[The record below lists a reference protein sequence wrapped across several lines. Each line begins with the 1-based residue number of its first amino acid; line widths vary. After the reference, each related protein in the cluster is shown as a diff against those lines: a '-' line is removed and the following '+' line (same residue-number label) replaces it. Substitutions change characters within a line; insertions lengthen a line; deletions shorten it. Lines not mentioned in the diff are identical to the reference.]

1 MKPRIVFC
9 LLLVTLFSTTAA
21 LPATTPPAAVRLSAA
36 SVRQGSA
43 FELVVWARI
52 DRGELR
58 VQFAGRTW
66 PLYRERDRW
75 RTYLGTDPNT
85 ASGERSLSIEYLNG
99 EETVE
104 LIRRTVTV
112 SRVPFARRRITLSP
126 EVLALLSPERLQ
138 EEARRVNLA
147 LRILEGI
154 QLWEGA
160 FALPADGRLTSRYGV
175 ISIYQ
180 GQVWGFHRGVDIAAP
195 EGTPVRA
202 ANDGI
207 VRLAG
212 ELPVSGNAVLV
223 DHGLGV
229 VTSYLH
235 MSAVDVVPGQQVLK
249 GDQIGRVGS
258 TGVATGP
265 HVHWGLRTNGVHI
278 DPLPWVE

>member
-1 MKPRIVFC
+1 MAVFVWILILT
-9 LLLVTLFSTTAA
+9 LLSVGSLGAA
-21 LPATTPPAAVRLSAA
+21 DTPPAAVRLSAGE
-36 SVRQGSA
+36 VRQGNA
-43 FELVVWARI
+43 LELVVWARI
-52 DRGELR
+52 DRGQLHVR
-58 VQFAGRTW
+58 FAGRTW

-85 ASGERSLSIEYLNG
+85 APGEQRLSIEYVNG

-104 LIRRTVTV
+104 LIRRSVTV
-112 SRVPFARRRITLSP
+112 SRVPYARRRITLTP

-147 LRILEGI
+147 LRVLEGGQI
-154 QLWEGA
+154 WEGV
-160 FALPADGRLTSRYGV
+160 FVLPADGRLTSRYGV

-180 GQVWGFHRGVDIAAP
+180 GKVWGFHRGVDIAAP
-195 EGTPVRA
+195 EGTPVHA

-212 ELPVSGNAVLV
+212 ELPISGNAVLV

-235 MSAVDVVPGQQVLK
+235 MSAVEVVPGQQVLK

-278 DPLPWVE
+278 DPLPWVER